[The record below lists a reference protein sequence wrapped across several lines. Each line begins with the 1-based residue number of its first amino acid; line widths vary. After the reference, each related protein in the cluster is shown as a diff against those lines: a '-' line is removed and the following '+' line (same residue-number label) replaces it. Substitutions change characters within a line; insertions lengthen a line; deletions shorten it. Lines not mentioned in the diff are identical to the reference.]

1 MENNDRIIKFLAFN
15 GRISITCI
23 NSTYLVEQ
31 ARKIHDLSPT
41 ATAALGRV
49 LTISAVMGSELKGV
63 QDKLTVKIKGNG
75 PIGEIIATANYFPK
89 IKAFVSNPHVDVP
102 LKDNGKINV
111 GDAVGKEGFLTV
123 IKDIGLKEPYNG
135 MVPLISG
142 EIAEDFANYF
152 AISEQKPTVVSL
164 GVLVDKNGVKASG
177 GYVITPMPD
186 ATDEDITKIENA
198 VKNAKPISKMLEEEL
213 SLLDIAKIVTDN
225 ENIEVIEENIIP
237 IYECDCSRQRFEKGL
252 ISLGKEELETI
263 IKEDEKVEIVC
274 QFCNKKY
281 NFSKEE
287 LEDLIKE
294 I

>member
-49 LTISAVMGSELKGV
+49 LTISAIMGSELKGV

-135 MVPLISG
+135 MVPLVSG
-142 EIAEDFANYF
+142 EIAEDFTNYF

-186 ATDEDITKIENA
+186 ATDEDITKVENA

>member
-63 QDKLTVKIKGNG
+63 QDKLTVKIKVNG

>member
-49 LTISAVMGSELKGV
+49 LTISAIMGSELKGV

-142 EIAEDFANYF
+142 EIAEDFTNYF

-281 NFSKEE
+281 NFLKEE

>member
-49 LTISAVMGSELKGV
+49 LTISAIMGSELKGV

-142 EIAEDFANYF
+142 EIAEDFTNYF

-252 ISLGKEELETI
+252 LSLGKEELETI

>member
-49 LTISAVMGSELKGV
+49 LTISAIMGSELKGV

-142 EIAEDFANYF
+142 EIAEDFTNYF

-198 VKNAKPISKMLEEEL
+198 VKNAKSISKMLQEEL

-281 NFSKEE
+281 NFLKEE